1 MTSNITMA
9 RVCENLAF
17 LTHTAFVLSAKLQQ
31 QGTHSQQF
39 NLHHTMEKSTLNPKQ
54 DKKKFTRACQ
64 VRVMSK

>member
-1 MTSNITMA
+1 MA
-9 RVCENLAF
+9 HVCENLAF

-39 NLHHTMEKSTLNPKQ
+39 NLHHAMEKSTQSKAGQ
-54 DKKKFTRACQ
+54 KKFTRACQ